1 MASDNIQERGRIH
14 FLVAV
19 LLASATAAFL
29 MQQTMTFR
37 AEFSDVAASPP
48 ARVDG
53 YPKITID
60 FGDGMKRAF
69 RGRTETGMTAMVI
82 LRAAQAAG
90 GFRVETDER
99 GAIIGISATR
109 SSGTRVW
116 RLYRN
121 GSPVRD
127 VLGRVAVTPGDTLLL
142 RYE

>member
-53 YPKITID
+53 YTKITID
-60 FGDGMKRAF
+60 FGDGTKRAF

-99 GAIIGISATR
+99 GAILAIHVTR
-109 SSGTRVW
+109 SDDTHVW

-121 GSPVRD
+121 GVFARD
-127 VLGRVAVTPGDTLLL
+127 VFGRVTVDPGDTLLL
-142 RYE
+142 RY